1 MKFCARDFA
10 LRSKVGDNLVLTSP
24 DMIRDKME
32 IRCQA
37 GAVRKLWQCTETTN
51 D

>member
-1 MKFCARDFA
+1 MKFCTRDFA
-10 LRSKVGDNLVLTSP
+10 LWSKVGDNLVRTSP

-32 IRCQA
+32 TRCRA
-37 GAVRKLWQCTETTN
+37 GAVRKLWQCAETTN